1 MKILTLLFFILLL
14 EAANATTEIPPEG
27 WTAIGAIVTAVL
39 AFFTRLIERKK
50 DKKVAKKAIQKAIN
64 KTKDGELVIPEDE
77 LSNSEKG
84 L

>member
-1 MKILTLLFFILLL
+1 MKILTLLFFIVLL

-50 DKKVAKKAIQKAIN
+50 DKKAAKRAIQKAVE
-64 KTKDGELVIPEDE
+64 KTKDGELVIPEQE
-77 LSNSEKG
+77 LKDSSKG